1 MAPLVVAAGLSRAD
15 VAAAVSL
22 HDQYGEER
30 DLSFPREHVSVL
42 LIADRK
48 GSGGLEPWI
57 ASICERYEEGIDIEG
72 VALLKG
78 VPRPLRGLIR
88 KLFRSGV
95 PHPVMLDWTNESAD
109 LYDFDPNKP
118 NLFVITRDGRI
129 HLRINGA
136 SDEDNKARCFAG
148 IDELL

>member
-1 MAPLVVAAGLSRAD
+1 MVAVGLSQAD
-15 VAAAVSL
+15 VAAPVSL
-22 HDQYGEER
+22 HDQYGKER
-30 DLSFPREHVSVL
+30 DLSFPREKVSIL

-48 GSGGLEPWI
+48 GSDGLEPWI
-57 ASICERYEEGIDIEG
+57 ESICERYEEGVDIEG

-78 VPRPLRGLIR
+78 VPRLLRGLVR
-88 KLFRSGV
+88 RLFRRGV

-118 NLFVITRDGRI
+118 NLFVIARDGRI

-136 SDEDNKARCFAG
+136 SDEENRIRCFAG